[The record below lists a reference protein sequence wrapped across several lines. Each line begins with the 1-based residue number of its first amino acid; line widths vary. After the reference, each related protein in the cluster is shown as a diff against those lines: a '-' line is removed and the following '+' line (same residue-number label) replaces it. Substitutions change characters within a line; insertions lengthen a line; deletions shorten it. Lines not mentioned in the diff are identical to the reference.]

1 MYFELYDGEAFIT
14 FDIVYLNEKKMEVQ
28 FAVTNRGKISF
39 VTYDLRES
47 EKSLGK
53 LPRDFCLKAVKPIST
68 WVLNTAITFIEISP

>member
-14 FDIVYLNEKKMEVQ
+14 FDIVYLDEKKMEVQ

-47 EKSLGK
+47 DKGMYFEYGCDYQKIYIN
-53 LPRDFCLKAVKPIST
+53 DFK
-68 WVLNTAITFIEISP
+68 ED